1 MLILG
6 LWARIFREP
15 MPEVFLFFGIPV
27 QLFAGSGVGSTLDGC
42 AMLRIFQAEESEE
55 PAKEQALDGLVSPL
69 LQQVLVHQ
77 WHHEQ

>member
-1 MLILG
+1 MV
-6 LWARIFREP
+6 A
-15 MPEVFLFFGIPV
+15 
-27 QLFAGSGVGSTLDGC
+27 QCC
-42 AMLRIFQAEESEE
+42 AFFQAEESEE